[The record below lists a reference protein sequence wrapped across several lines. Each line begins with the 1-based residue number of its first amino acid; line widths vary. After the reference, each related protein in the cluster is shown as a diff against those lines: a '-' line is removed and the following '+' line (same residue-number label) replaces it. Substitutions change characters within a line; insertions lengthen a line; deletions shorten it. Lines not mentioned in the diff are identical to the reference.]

1 MPNINLTDSRKR
13 DAVVKAE
20 STGVAEDLRYV
31 DGDGK
36 VAYTRKILKATVAH
50 DFSTLVETCDN
61 DKEKLAQALI
71 EGDPEVD
78 IERCGIYLWGV
89 SKVYVNSEDG
99 IVYRI
104 EQTEVVRDPEG
115 EIKERRPRTRAEA
128 NIDIEIPLTWTG
140 RKIDKAEAVR
150 RFVFSSKLQVVH
162 INGLTYDFLFG
173 MASELASSNA
183 LMMIG
188 GGSKGRDPLIFR
200 SGSIP
205 YRGFLEGRVDGERYI
220 LLLHL
225 SNLELKAPQRNS
237 KSRQA
242 ESEKSLEPDGKAP
255 KEKENKDAAL
265 PAKAKKAAKPKAAV
279 SSEQSDPSPSNK
291 KKAKKKAKTKTIGNK
306 KANAVATDNKP
317 KAKKK
322 RAARKK
328 TDNTTKP
335 RVEAAELDQ
344 LSTEDLGVWLKS
356 VRMGKYLDLFV
367 SNEIDVDVLAELTDD
382 DLKELDIPLG
392 SRRRLLKAVSE
403 ADNLRAEVVMAVKT
417 MSGKKVTNK

>member
-104 EQTEVVRDPEG
+104 QQTEVVRDPEG

-150 RFVFSSKLQVVH
+150 RFVFSSKLQIVH

-279 SSEQSDPSPSNK
+279 SSEQSDPSPSN
-291 KKAKKKAKTKTIGNK
+291 
-306 KANAVATDNKP
+306 
-317 KAKKK
+317 
-322 RAARKK
+322 
-328 TDNTTKP
+328 
-335 RVEAAELDQ
+335 
-344 LSTEDLGVWLKS
+344 LSL
-356 VRMGKYLDLFV
+356 
-367 SNEIDVDVLAELTDD
+367 IH
-382 DLKELDIPLG
+382 I
-392 SRRRLLKAVSE
+392 
-403 ADNLRAEVVMAVKT
+403 
-417 MSGKKVTNK
+417 

>member
-150 RFVFSSKLQVVH
+150 RFVFSSKLQIVH

>member
-104 EQTEVVRDPEG
+104 QQTEVVRDPEG

-150 RFVFSSKLQVVH
+150 RFVFSSKLQIVH